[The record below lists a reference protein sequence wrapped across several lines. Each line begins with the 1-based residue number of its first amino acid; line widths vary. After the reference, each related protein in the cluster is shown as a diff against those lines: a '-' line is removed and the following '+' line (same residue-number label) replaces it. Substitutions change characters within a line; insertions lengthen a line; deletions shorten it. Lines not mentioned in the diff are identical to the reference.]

1 MSDKGK
7 AFFCQT
13 LSSLFSPPDQ
23 GMVEQLN
30 QGHLHAFFKNY
41 VQSWE
46 GEIEILK
53 GFSTHSVAPSPT
65 FEGGVKKRRSGS
77 TLSELR
83 PSGRRVE
90 GLTQSPTQILLRDL
104 KEEHYRLFSDTGNE
118 RISLVESFYKPWTL
132 APHCSLPFAKEKGF
146 LMGDSAIHLSALFQ
160 HCGLEVTEPFKGMP
174 DHILIEL
181 EFLSYLYQ
189 EAGEE
194 EIKRF
199 IKDHLDWIP
208 SLKESFEKAHAHP
221 FYISLIGLLDLFVD
235 LEKRRLEKESDGKK
249 DIHPEVI

>member
-23 GMVEQLN
+23 GMVEQLS
-30 QGHLHAFFKNY
+30 QGHLHAFFKSY

-53 GFSTHSVAPSPT
+53 GF
-65 FEGGVKKRRSGS
+65 
-77 TLSELR
+77 
-83 PSGRRVE
+83 
-90 GLTQSPTQILLRDL
+90 LTQSPPQILLRDF
-104 KEEHYRLFSDTGNE
+104 KEEHHRLFSDTGKE
-118 RISLVESFYKPWTL
+118 RISLVESFYKPWTQD
-132 APHCSLPFAKEKGF
+132 PHCSLPFAKEKGF
-146 LMGDSAIHLSALFQ
+146 LMGDSAIHLSTLFQ
-160 HCGLEVTEPFKGMP
+160 HCGLEVAEPFKGMP

-181 EFLSYLYQ
+181 EFLSYLYR
-189 EAGEE
+189 EAGDV

-199 IKDHLDWIP
+199 IKDHLDWVP
-208 SLKESFEKAHAHP
+208 FLKESFEKARAHP
-221 FYISLIGLLDLFVD
+221 FYISLIEILDLFINQ
-235 LEKRRLEKESDGKK
+235 EKGRLEKKSDGKK

>member
-7 AFFCQT
+7 AFFCQI

-30 QGHLHAFFKNY
+30 QGHLHAFLKSY

-53 GFSTHSVAPSPT
+53 GF
-65 FEGGVKKRRSGS
+65 
-77 TLSELR
+77 
-83 PSGRRVE
+83 
-90 GLTQSPTQILLRDL
+90 LTQSPTQILLRDL
-104 KEEHYRLFSDTGNE
+104 KEEHHRLFSDTGNE
-118 RISLVESFYKPWTL
+118 RISLVESYYKSWTQD
-132 APHCSLPFAKEKGF
+132 PHCPLPFAKEKGF
-146 LMGDSAIHLSALFQ
+146 LMGDSAIHLLTLFQ
-160 HCGLEVTEPFKGMP
+160 HCGLEVAEPFKGMP

-208 SLKESFEKAHAHP
+208 FLKESFEKADAHP
-221 FYISLIGLLDLFVD
+221 FYISLIEILDLFINQ
-235 LEKRRLEKESDGKK
+235 EKGRLEKKSDGEKN
-249 DIHPEVI
+249 IHPEVI